1 MSFDGRPG
9 GAKIMGMLVPQSYQ
23 KLEAEIIKIRNAKEK
38 NGEIPIISRANFV
51 KIGKSLKCNAD
62 KFEDDDLEAATKVLL
77 DTGTILYFEGA
88 NDGLNDIIFL
98 SPSWVCKLMAKFI
111 TVDCVHAFIRNG
123 ILERKNIP
131 LILGRDWGSDNQDTI
146 RKYLRL
152 LWRFQVACE
161 IDDHRILVPSKL
173 SIISPKHTFDS
184 SSLLTR
190 YYFFNC
196 VPYGFWARFIT
207 RFLLITKE
215 MLSNPK
221 TELKPKVLSVENV
234 QKNNCDSVLCEE
246 FLNTNGTQS
255 LDQDH
260 TFSSESKTNCF
271 FINNC
276 FEKSSLERNCM
287 SNSDSLKDLK
297 DCNSHSEVHIN
308 KGYVNSPL
316 SYVGASNQ
324 LFTASMTC
332 KTNIEQGCKDF
343 YKSNGDFSKMNDKD
357 NFPIVENCP
366 TPSLHY
372 LENDVLNVLQEL
384 VDCVI
389 LKFKANTSD
398 GVAEKDNLTFSFNAD
413 NEVNQND
420 SKNIDFTDSL
430 NATTEFISKQD
441 HEKNQS
447 EEDDEVNAQFIKEL
461 SNNDEEYEEY
471 FNDCNELAYLLDK
484 GYLSCWNK
492 GIIFNHPQLY
502 FSIQQLHST
511 VKPDQ
516 ETIEI
521 RVSKSPLGYRVLGYI
536 VDHIRTLLEEWYE
549 GLLYSGTVVSSLAC
563 PVCTSL
569 GLNQPYTFNISTAFE
584 KIYKSSEE
592 NVCKVMCEQL
602 HNPRTVN
609 IEEFC
614 PDLTFQDLPKTM
626 KFTSNDFQ
634 CEQNEKY
641 KLGEG
646 QYGKVYSGKCK
657 NKINSAI
664 KFYELNMVNSDV
676 LLSSLNQFY
685 NIRQEVIM
693 LSKLRHH
700 PYIIQFLGFSL
711 KPELC
716 VVMERASRGSL
727 SSVIHKKREVIPR
740 IVKFRI
746 CQQIASAIAFMHKKY
761 IIHRDIKSDNILL
774 FSLNHNAKINIKL
787 TDFGT
792 ANFMSPSG
800 MKTLYGTK
808 GYTAPEMI
816 LYRSSLDEYNSSVDI
831 YSFGIVIYELIAYKR
846 PFHDVS
852 EAYEIDQNVK
862 MGFRPVFYD
871 IPHAFYGLVHLTKLM
886 ILLWHQEPSKRPQ
899 AKDALSVLLSPTFQ
913 LVFGLK
919 TLSSIHNPREL
930 CYVEKYNQIWIACDD
945 KDDQGMFVIIQGC
958 S

>member
-1 MSFDGRPG
+1 MNKEESLSEVLARLTAKDRISFNIICTSIDIR
-9 GAKIMGMLVPQSYQ
+9 
-23 KLEAEIIKIRNAKEK
+23 AELAMRRFVNILKFPNTIK
-38 NGEIPIISRANFV
+38 
-51 KIGKSLKCNAD
+51 
-62 KFEDDDLEAATKVLL
+62 KV
-77 DTGTILYFEGA
+77 
-88 NDGLNDIIFL
+88 
-98 SPSWVCKLMAKFI
+98 
-111 TVDCVHAFIRNG
+111 
-123 ILERKNIP
+123 
-131 LILGRDWGSDNQDTI
+131 LILGRDWGIDNQDTI
-146 RKYLRL
+146 RNYLKL

-184 SSLLTR
+184 SRLLTR
-190 YYFFNC
+190 YYFFSC

-207 RFLLITKE
+207 RFLSITKE

-221 TELKPKVLSVENV
+221 IESRPKVFSVESV
-234 QKNNCDSVLCEE
+234 EDNNC
-246 FLNTNGTQS
+246 
-255 LDQDH
+255 
-260 TFSSESKTNCF
+260 
-271 FINNC
+271 
-276 FEKSSLERNCM
+276 
-287 SNSDSLKDLK
+287 
-297 DCNSHSEVHIN
+297 
-308 KGYVNSPL
+308 
-316 SYVGASNQ
+316 
-324 LFTASMTC
+324 
-332 KTNIEQGCKDF
+332 EQGCKNF
-343 YKSNGDFSKMNDKD
+343 YNSNVDFSKMTDKV
-357 NFPIVENCP
+357 NFPIMGNCHC
-366 TPSLHY
+366 LHH
-372 LENDVLNVLQEL
+372 LESDVINVLQEL

-389 LKFKANTSD
+389 LKVKESTSER
-398 GVAEKDNLTFSFNAD
+398 VAEKDSLTFSFNAD
-413 NEVNQND
+413 KEVNQND
-420 SKNIDFTDSL
+420 SKNIDLTDSL
-430 NATTEFISKQD
+430 NTSTEFISKQD
-441 HEKNQS
+441 HEKKQS
-447 EEDDEVNAQFIKEL
+447 EKDDEDNAQLIKEL

-492 GIIFNHPQLY
+492 GIIFNHPDLY
-502 FSIQQLHST
+502 FSIQQLNST

-521 RVSKSPLGYRVLGYI
+521 HVSKSPLGFRVLGYI

-549 GLLYSGTVVSSLAC
+549 GLLNSDTVVSSLAC

-569 GLNQPYTFNISTAFE
+569 GLNQPHTFNISTAFE
-584 KIYKSSEE
+584 KIYKFSEE
-592 NVCKVMCEQL
+592 NVCKVICEQF

-657 NKINSAI
+657 NKISSAI
-664 KFYELNMVNSDV
+664 KFYKFKINNTDEIS
-676 LLSSLNQFY
+676 SSLNQFY
-685 NIRQEVIM
+685 KIRQEVIM

-716 VVMERASRGSL
+716 VVMERASHGAL
-727 SSVIHKKREVIPR
+727 SSVIYKKSEIIPR

-746 CQQIASAIAFMHKKY
+746 CQQLASAIAFMHKKY

-774 FSLNHNAKINIKL
+774 FSLNHDAKINIKL

-800 MKTLYGTK
+800 MKTLNGTK

-816 LYRSSLDEYNSSVDI
+816 LYQSSLDEYNSSVDI
-831 YSFGIVIYELIAYKR
+831 YSFGMFIYELIAYKR
-846 PFHDVS
+846 PFHDVL
-852 EAYEIDQNVK
+852 EGYEIDQNVK
-862 MGFRPVFYD
+862 MGFRPMFYD

-886 ILLWHQEPSKRPQ
+886 KSMWHQEPSKRPQ
-899 AKDALSVLLSPTFQ
+899 AKDALNVLLSPTFQ

-919 TLSSIHNPREL
+919 ILSSTHNPRDL
-930 CYVEKYNQIWIACDD
+930 CYIEKYNQIWIACDD
-945 KDDQGMFVIIQGC
+945 NEGQNIIVIDMESFKVVNEIQIDIKSLPNRTELSLQDMYFNISSITSIDKKYVCVVLRGLHDVLLVYKAKKCSVYINYPMVDLHVVSISANSEWVCLGCHNGRCFKVKKKDFLKGNMLKYLYDFQLNSLCVPVTSLVLLLETAIWSVGR